1 MLKGSLRERVKKGKT
16 FRYYD
21 PPAKRSDCMD
31 PQVTK
36 HAGKFYYQC
45 CDPLK
50 KTKVLAS
57 TDAAPMST
65 AAPSEAAVDYKN
77 STFVLRY
84 TLEEVRKRWV
94 AYAKAPVARG
104 GLGKGVNYTVSRSWF
119 GKQRPSNVRLNPEL
133 NGSKMWVRKAQKQ
146 RGAKSQDAA
155 KATSASS
162 APASS
167 APASSAHGDKGATPP
182 LKAAQASG
190 VSAPK

>member
-1 MLKGSLRERVKKGKT
+1 MLLKGSLRERVKKGKT

-31 PQVTK
+31 PQVTQ

-50 KTKVLAS
+50 KTTVLAS

-77 STFVLRY
+77 LTFVLRY

-94 AYAKAPVARG
+94 AYKGPGARI

-119 GKQRPSNVRLNPEL
+119 GKQRPSSVRLNPEL
-133 NGSKMWVRKAQKQ
+133 NGSKMWVKGSKTARSQVSRCRK
-146 RGAKSQDAA
+146 GHISEF
-155 KATSASS
+155 
-162 APASS
+162 APEDRPRSLHTVTR
-167 APASSAHGDKGATPP
+167 APRLRSM
-182 LKAAQASG
+182 AAQASG
-190 VSAPK
+190 GLCSK